1 MHTWNPINLLVAI
14 PNFTWQQH
22 LKITIPLCIWELF
35 CIYLGSGYYLKVEI
49 VHDPDYK
56 LVVSQWLL
64 WILDLDPA
72 EL

>member
-1 MHTWNPINLLVAI
+1 MHTWNPINLLAAI

-22 LKITIPLCIWELF
+22 LKITIPLCVCELF
-35 CIYLGSGYYLKVEI
+35 CIYLGSGYYIRVEI

-56 LVVSQWLL
+56 LTVSRWLVWL
-64 WILDLDPA
+64 LDLDPA